1 MKKVLSGLLIISFV
15 ATAALAQDRTA
26 SFDAKRM
33 IQRVKRLS
41 ADDFEGRGPGTDGG
55 KRAAQYF
62 ALVIG
67 LAALIVVPL
76 VQRSIYA
83 ITDKDYLRFD
93 QYSFGLGSGGSNKII
108 AKFVVGHAF
117 FTRNGQ
123 FCIWISF

>member
-55 KRAAQYF
+55 KRAAQYIADQLKAGGVKPANKGSYF
-62 ALVIG
+62 QNVTLAG
-67 LAALIVVPL
+67 LKADPNTKLAVAGKNGV
-76 VQRSIYA
+76 
-83 ITDKDYLRFD
+83 TDY
-93 QYSFGLGSGGSNKII
+93 
-108 AKFVVGHAF
+108 
-117 FTRNGQ
+117 
-123 FCIWISF
+123 